1 MILVLLAI
9 LSFAISFAN
18 LSRCGLFL
26 SWHPCV
32 WNPLLR
38 AFAENSWKEPRVPLS
53 ETHTLSSDS
62 TCFFFNGPYFGGII
76 IVANRGN
83 TLDWHDWHCIW
94 WPVATVV
101 VGDRWP
107 VGLWLVVAGWFLQSA
122 LRKIRSKNPLINFS
136 LNKFLGGCAIAASRG
151 FRGSF
156 AKLLQIFGLYRN
168 VWIILLHGSR
178 YIWGSYYMLLSKSKH
193 ILTILTR
200 ILILKISFASF
211 RGSKSSHKFWQ
222 IFCKRGFSFRGA
234 NLQYF
239 NRPSNHTNHHVRTEG
254 FWRLLGPGI
263 CRWSSDAWLVF
274 SDATWCN
281 RFHHQKL
288 MPWSKHLCS
297 SWCVSCQRPPARAQF
312 LSNRLTCGFTLR
324 HMQVHSIPKFWSCQT
339 HVHMGNFGVSQTGP
353 PVLECFSTME
363 SMRIKPSIHFPNL
376 SNANIIIRLSCMAA
390 VIWNTFTS
398 TRTRPEGWSGRTL
411 RVWYFLVFEC
421 LVSDGS
427 KVPFRR
433 AEICKHGFSIDA
445 PIFRNCYNNS
455 KYAP

>member
-18 LSRCGLFL
+18 LSRWWVFSFVASMCLKSTFASFRGKLLKNPVCPWAKHILSLLILILHVFFQRTLFRRNY
-26 SWHPCV
+26 H
-32 WNPLLR
+32 
-38 AFAENSWKEPRVPLS
+38 
-53 ETHTLSSDS
+53 
-62 TCFFFNGPYFGGII
+62 
-76 IVANRGN
+76 RGN

-136 LNKFLGGCAIAASRG
+136 LNKFLGGCAIPASQG

-178 YIWGSYYMLLSKSKH
+178 YIWGSYYMHIICYYMLLSKH
-193 ILTILTR
+193 MLTILTR

-234 NLQYF
+234 NLQCF

-263 CRWSSDAWLVF
+263 CRWST
-274 SDATWCN
+274 ATMTHAMRGWYSRVQHGATGSTARNWC
-281 RFHHQKL
+281 
-288 MPWSKHLCS
+288 
-297 SWCVSCQRPPARAQF
+297 
-312 LSNRLTCGFTLR
+312 
-324 HMQVHSIPKFWSCQT
+324 
-339 HVHMGNFGVSQTGP
+339 
-353 PVLECFSTME
+353 LE
-363 SMRIKPSIHFPNL
+363 
-376 SNANIIIRLSCMAA
+376 A
-390 VIWNTFTS
+390 NTFAAAAALVA
-398 TRTRPEGWSGRTL
+398 SGHQL
-411 RVWYFLVFEC
+411 E
-421 LVSDGS
+421 
-427 KVPFRR
+427 
-433 AEICKHGFSIDA
+433 H
-445 PIFRNCYNNS
+445 NS
-455 KYAP
+455 LATV